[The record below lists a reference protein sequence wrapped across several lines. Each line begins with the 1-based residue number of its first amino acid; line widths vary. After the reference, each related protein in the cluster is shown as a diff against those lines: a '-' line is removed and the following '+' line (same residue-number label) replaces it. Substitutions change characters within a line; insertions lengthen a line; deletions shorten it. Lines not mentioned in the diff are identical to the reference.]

1 MGIFTLNIPLL
12 SPVEVVVTFATPLV
26 GAQSAQLAMVM
37 LSGCG
42 GTQLCPV
49 TVILLPAVA
58 LVAETLNDGFVPL
71 RTVNGPSSFEL
82 TTKLLVV
89 LSAQIL
95 SSTFA
100 LA

>member
-1 MGIFTLNIPLL
+1 MLNVPLL
-12 SPVEVVVTFATPLV
+12 SPVEVVVTFATPLLP
-26 GAQSAQLAMVM
+26 GSQSAQLAMVI
-37 LSGCG
+37 LNGCG

-58 LVAETLNDGFVPL
+58 LVAETLNDGLVPL

-82 TTKLLVV
+82 TTELLVV